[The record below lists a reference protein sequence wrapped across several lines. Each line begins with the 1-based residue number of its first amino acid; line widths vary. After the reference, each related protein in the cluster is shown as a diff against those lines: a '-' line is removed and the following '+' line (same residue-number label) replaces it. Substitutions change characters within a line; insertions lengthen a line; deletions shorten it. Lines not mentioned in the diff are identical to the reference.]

1 MYTAYK
7 TELGRLKAY
16 DRELAERYRTA
27 LERRDFESARR
38 IFDLRRRVQR
48 TIRLS
53 EEFGSVE
60 AALQLGAALT
70 PVSAEEPMPAVLREA
85 LEVLAAAE
93 R

>member
-16 DRELAERYRTA
+16 QSELAERYRVA
-27 LERRDFESARR
+27 LQRRDFERARR

-60 AALQLGAALT
+60 AALQVGAALT
-70 PVSAEEPMPAVLREA
+70 PATAEEPMPAVLRQA
-85 LEVLAAAE
+85 LEVVAAADQ
-93 R
+93 

>member
-16 DRELAERYRTA
+16 DGELAERYRAA
-27 LERRDFESARR
+27 LERRDFERARR

-60 AALQLGAALT
+60 AALQIGAALT
-70 PVSAEEPMPAVLREA
+70 PVSAEESMPAVLREA
-85 LEVLAAAE
+85 LEVVAAAE

>member
-1 MYTAYK
+1 MYTTYK

-16 DRELAERYRTA
+16 EDELAERYRMA
-27 LERRDFESARR
+27 LGQRDFERARR

-60 AALQLGAALT
+60 TALRIGSTLT
-70 PVSAEEPMPAVLREA
+70 PTPTEQDMPAVLREA
-85 LEVLAAAE
+85 LKVVAAAGW
-93 R
+93 